1 MALTAK
7 GAEKKRYI
15 LEKAAAVFIRTGY
28 TSVTMKDIV
37 DACGISRGGLY
48 KYYSSTREIFEDILT
63 AGKES
68 DFCLLTKGMENGVN
82 ALHILSDFFQQQ
94 KEEILNV
101 ESTIRAAIY
110 EFFLSHK
117 NNDLLNKFYTET
129 EAIIAQTLEY
139 GIRRNEITG
148 ITSKDVGKIANHM
161 LVILEGLNI
170 VALSKPVSP
179 AFIEEQLDLFM
190 KNLA

>member
-1 MALTAK
+1 MGLTAK

-15 LEKAAAVFIRTGY
+15 LEKAAAVFIRAGY
-28 TSVTMKDIV
+28 TAVTMKNIV

-48 KYYSSTREIFEDILT
+48 KYYSSTREIFEDILS

-68 DFCLLTKGMENGVN
+68 DYCLLTMGMENGVH
-82 ALHILSDFFQQQ
+82 ALHLLTDFFQQQ
-94 KEEILNV
+94 KDEILNI
-101 ESTIRAAIY
+101 ENTIRIAVY
-110 EFFLSHK
+110 EFFLAHK
-117 NNDLLNKFYTET
+117 NSDLLNKFYTET
-129 EAIIAQTLEY
+129 AAVIAQTLEY

-148 ITSKDVGKIANHM
+148 ITSKDVGKLANHM
-161 LVILEGLNI
+161 IIILEGLNI

-190 KNLA
+190 KNLM

>member
-15 LEKAAAVFIRTGY
+15 LEKAAAVFIKAGY

-48 KYYSSTREIFEDILT
+48 KYYSSTREIFEDILS

-68 DFCLLTKGMENGVN
+68 DYCLLTKGMENGVP
-82 ALHILSDFFQQQ
+82 ALQLLTEFFQQQ
-94 KEEILNV
+94 KDEILNV
-101 ESTIRAAIY
+101 ENTIRAAVY
-110 EFFLSHK
+110 EFFLAHK
-117 NNDLLNKFYTET
+117 NSDLLNKFYTET
-129 EAIIAQTLEY
+129 AALIAQTLEY

-148 ITSKDVGKIANHM
+148 ITSKDVGKHANHM
-161 LVILEGLNI
+161 IIILEGLNI

-190 KNLA
+190 KNLM

>member
-15 LEKAAAVFIRTGY
+15 LEKAAAVFIKAGY

-48 KYYSSTREIFEDILT
+48 KYYSSTREIFEDILS

-68 DFCLLTKGMENGVN
+68 DYCLLTKGMENGVP
-82 ALHILSDFFQQQ
+82 ALQLLTEFFQQQ
-94 KEEILNV
+94 KDEILNV
-101 ESTIRAAIY
+101 ENTIRVAVY
-110 EFFLSHK
+110 EFFLAHK
-117 NNDLLNKFYTET
+117 NSDLLNKFYTET
-129 EAIIAQTLEY
+129 AAVIAQTLEY

-148 ITSKDVGKIANHM
+148 ITSKDVGKYANHM
-161 LVILEGLNI
+161 IIILEGLNI

-190 KNLA
+190 KNLM